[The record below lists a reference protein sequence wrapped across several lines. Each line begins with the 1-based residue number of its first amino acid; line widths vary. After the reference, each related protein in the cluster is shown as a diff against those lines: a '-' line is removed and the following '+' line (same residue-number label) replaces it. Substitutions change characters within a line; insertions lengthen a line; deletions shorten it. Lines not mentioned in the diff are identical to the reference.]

1 MKIQHTIAFFLL
13 VAASLTSCEMKDEIF
28 DKNKISGDT
37 GYLNLAVSVQDKA
50 TRAATDEGTNN
61 NSPVS
66 ADNFEVEINNSEG
79 TYEKKFDSYAELQAA
94 GKIELPV
101 GKYTIK
107 AHTPGTIA
115 PKMDYPFYNGEETLE
130 ITKDTEKETT
140 VTCTMQNTKIQLIY
154 GETFATIFK
163 EWDITISD
171 GSSNI
176 LTYDESD
183 LNPTAKYWLIADNVS
198 EITVH
203 IVAYLQDGTKI
214 TEDRSI
220 TKPEDADSD
229 FWAGSDAL
237 TITMEPGEPST
248 PDDPNGA
255 TINVKVE
262 ISFTDDEVTEEIPVE
277 GEGSDEGEGG
287 DTTDP
292 DEGEDGGEE
301 PVIPAA
307 PTITSQYLTSGIS
320 YTITA
325 NPDANESDPTST
337 YIMSGNPEKADVAI
351 NAEAGF
357 KEISVKIT
365 TSNSGFGD
373 AISAIGLNQ
382 SVNILDENLNE
393 MLVQVL
399 NPPSVGETKYTLNI
413 ASFFGMMNMY
423 GPGTHT
429 FDISVLDA
437 NDKRASASLTVT
449 ITLNE

>member
-28 DKNKISGDT
+28 DKNKVSGDT

-183 LNPTAKYWLIADNVS
+183 LNPTVKYWLIADNVS

-292 DEGEDGGEE
+292 DEGEG
-301 PVIPAA
+301 
-307 PTITSQYLTSGIS
+307 PTI
-320 YTITA
+320 A
-325 NPDANESDPTST
+325 FPKNN
-337 YIMSGNPEKADVAI
+337 YILPNDNGLKADAKI
-351 NAEAGF
+351 YASAGI
-357 KEISVKIT
+357 ESVIVKIT
-365 TSNSGFGD
+365 PGNTAFEEALGLLSNAGATDEEKAMLDLLTGAELVDNNLLGST
-373 AISAIGLNQ
+373 IGMIMTG
-382 SVNILDENLNE
+382 VNIPELSEKDINYTFPVGDFFDALGSLGTTNTDAHKFEITVKDMN
-393 MLVQVL
+393 
-399 NPPSVGETKYTLNI
+399 GETTSGVL
-413 ASFFGMMNMY
+413 
-423 GPGTHT
+423 
-429 FDISVLDA
+429 SVSV
-437 NDKRASASLTVT
+437 K
-449 ITLNE
+449 

>member
-1 MKIQHTIAFFLL
+1 MKIQHTITFFLL

-183 LNPTAKYWLIADNVS
+183 LNPTVKYWLIADNVS

-292 DEGEDGGEE
+292 DEGEG
-301 PVIPAA
+301 
-307 PTITSQYLTSGIS
+307 PTI
-320 YTITA
+320 A
-325 NPDANESDPTST
+325 FPKNN
-337 YIMSGNPEKADVAI
+337 YILPNDNGLKADAKI
-351 NAEAGF
+351 YASAGI
-357 KEISVKIT
+357 ESVIVKIT
-365 TSNSGFGD
+365 PGNTAFEEALGLLPNAGATDEEKAMLDLLTGAELVDNNLLGST
-373 AISAIGLNQ
+373 IGMIMTG
-382 SVNILDENLNE
+382 VNIPELSEKDINYTFPVGDFFDALGSLGTTNTDAHKFEITVKDMN
-393 MLVQVL
+393 
-399 NPPSVGETKYTLNI
+399 GETTSGVL
-413 ASFFGMMNMY
+413 
-423 GPGTHT
+423 
-429 FDISVLDA
+429 SVSV
-437 NDKRASASLTVT
+437 K
-449 ITLNE
+449 

>member
-1 MKIQHTIAFFLL
+1 MKIQHTITFFLL

-237 TITMEPGEPST
+237 TITMEPGEPT
-248 PDDPNGA
+248 G
-255 TINVKVE
+255 
-262 ISFTDDEVTEEIPVE
+262 
-277 GEGSDEGEGG
+277 
-287 DTTDP
+287 
-292 DEGEDGGEE
+292 
-301 PVIPAA
+301 
-307 PTITSQYLTSGIS
+307 
-320 YTITA
+320 
-325 NPDANESDPTST
+325 
-337 YIMSGNPEKADVAI
+337 
-351 NAEAGF
+351 
-357 KEISVKIT
+357 
-365 TSNSGFGD
+365 
-373 AISAIGLNQ
+373 
-382 SVNILDENLNE
+382 
-393 MLVQVL
+393 
-399 NPPSVGETKYTLNI
+399 
-413 ASFFGMMNMY
+413 
-423 GPGTHT
+423 
-429 FDISVLDA
+429 
-437 NDKRASASLTVT
+437 
-449 ITLNE
+449 

>member
-13 VAASLTSCEMKDEIF
+13 VATGLTSCEMKDEIF
-28 DKNKISGDT
+28 DKDKVSGDT
-37 GYLNLAVSVQDKA
+37 GYLNLEVSVQDKA
-50 TRAATDEGTNN
+50 TRTATDKGTSN

-66 ADNFEVEINNSEG
+66 ADNFEVEISNSEG

-115 PKMDYPFYNGEETLE
+115 PKMDYPFYNGQEALE
-130 ITKDTEKETT
+130 IAKDAEKTTT
-140 VTCTMQNTKIQLIY
+140 VTCTMQNTKIQMVY

-277 GEGSDEGEGG
+277 GEGG
-287 DTTDP
+287 DTTGP
-292 DEGEDGGEE
+292 DEGEDGGKK
-301 PVIPAA
+301 PVIPAV

-325 NPDANESDPTST
+325 NPDANDSDITSA

-365 TSNSGFGD
+365 TNNSGFGD
-373 AISAIGLNQ
+373 AISAIHLNQ
-382 SVNILDENLNE
+382 SVNILDKNLEE

-399 NPPSVGETKYTLNI
+399 NPPSVGDTEYTLNI

-437 NDKRASASLTVT
+437 NDERASASLTVT

>member
-28 DKNKISGDT
+28 DKNKVSGDT

-248 PDDPNGA
+248 PDDPNGV

-277 GEGSDEGEGG
+277 GESSDEGEGG

-292 DEGEDGGEE
+292 DEGEG
-301 PVIPAA
+301 
-307 PTITSQYLTSGIS
+307 PTI
-320 YTITA
+320 A
-325 NPDANESDPTST
+325 FPKNN
-337 YIMSGNPEKADVAI
+337 YILPNDNGLKADAKI
-351 NAEAGF
+351 YASAGI
-357 KEISVKIT
+357 ESVIVKIT
-365 TSNSGFGD
+365 PGNTAFEEALGLLPNAGATDEEKAMLDLLTGAELVDNNLLGST
-373 AISAIGLNQ
+373 IGMIMTG
-382 SVNILDENLNE
+382 VNIPELSEKDINYTFPVGDFFDALGSLGTTNTDAHKFEITVKDMN
-393 MLVQVL
+393 
-399 NPPSVGETKYTLNI
+399 GETTSGVL
-413 ASFFGMMNMY
+413 
-423 GPGTHT
+423 
-429 FDISVLDA
+429 SVSV
-437 NDKRASASLTVT
+437 K
-449 ITLNE
+449 